1 VFFKFKLFTIY
12 ASSLSSILKLSRV
25 KSLANEILG
34 FVRYVRVQQDGN
46 ANFLQMREVQV
57 FDQNGVNRALPKLS
71 CTDRCSS
78 RYIRGE
84 FCSGTYNHNGK
95 YYGGCTFAGSRTDC
109 ESSCISSGY
118 GGSLTLKSGE
128 TETEV
133 QACKFGCGNRAA
145 TAYQSSTN
153 TYNNV
158 QLPASNAVDDEL
170 IGVKNMGSM
179 SGYTTGECQISTSL
193 FPFMSCSV
201 L

>member
-1 VFFKFKLFTIY
+1 M
-12 ASSLSSILKLSRV
+12 
-25 KSLANEILG
+25 ANEILG
-34 FVRYVRVQQDGN
+34 FVRYVRVQQDGILN
-46 ANFLQMREVQV
+46 YLQMREVQV
-57 FDQNGVNRALPKLS
+57 FDLNGVNWARAQWS

-84 FCSGTYNHNGK
+84 FCGGSYNHNGK
-95 YYGGCTFAGSRTDC
+95 YYGGCSFVGSHTDC
-109 ESSCISSGY
+109 ERSCVSSGY
-118 GGSLTLKSGE
+118 GGSLTLKSGG

-170 IGVKNMGSM
+170 IGVKNFGSM
-179 SGYTTGECQISTSL
+179 TEYKTGKCQISASI
-193 FPFMSCSV
+193 FP
-201 L
+201 